1 MDDELFLPDFDVN
14 AAACVTTVGS
24 CSVGDVLLLLRQ
36 LYVLSSQP
44 PSLSEAGDH
53 HHLLFP
59 SSPDHHHHHHGHHPP
74 AVIFIPLEEFNSK
87 KVTNKLTQQLS
98 DPLVVAA
105 GALPAWCDQLLTV
118 GPMAVPFE
126 TRQTHF
132 QATAFGTSRSIVWLQ
147 SQRDTAV
154 ERQRNTGAAPRQRDD
169 PQGHEF
175 RVVRLKHERV
185 RVPRGERLLDWAQQ
199 VMRVHAERKAILE
212 VEFQDEEGTGLG
224 PSLEFYAFV
233 AAEIQRRDLALWI
246 CDDDDATTN
255 ANNGGKV
262 DAAGANVTKPPGY
275 YVVRPSGLFPAPL
288 PQDSAI
294 CDHAEQLFWFLG
306 THKSLNIVSFCKSNF
321 QIFFFLFEGVFLAKA
336 LQDGRLVDLPLSTPF
351 LKLLCQGE
359 VSCPDAFSAAAG
371 GSNSNNKRSAS
382 GRSGSSFN
390 RAGSHPPSQ
399 QTNALLVQSSINVAD
414 SEDPMTS
421 SIFSQDGDRW
431 QQSHAAR

>member
-59 SSPDHHHHHHGHHPP
+59 LSPDHHHHHHGHHPP

-306 THKSLNIVSFCKSNF
+306 TQVPYYYYCFVLQIKFSNF
-321 QIFFFLFEGVFLAKA
+321 
-336 LQDGRLVDLPLSTPF
+336 PF
-351 LKLLCQGE
+351 
-359 VSCPDAFSAAAG
+359 PF
-371 GSNSNNKRSAS
+371 
-382 GRSGSSFN
+382 
-390 RAGSHPPSQ
+390 
-399 QTNALLVQSSINVAD
+399 
-414 SEDPMTS
+414 
-421 SIFSQDGDRW
+421 
-431 QQSHAAR
+431 